1 MAMHPD
7 LAQDY
12 VRAERDR
19 RMARVHARRQAAQHG
34 PRGRGRGLRR
44 GLADRL
50 VQLAAHL
57 TDEPVIALPRRS

>member
-12 VRAERDR
+12 VHAERDR
-19 RMARVHARRQAAQHG
+19 RMARVHARRHCAQRG
-34 PRGRGRGLRR
+34 PRVRRRGLRR
-44 GLADRL
+44 GFADRL
-50 VQLAAHL
+50 VRLAARL